1 MQPSSVGKLAF
12 MIGLVLALMLLG
24 GLAVSAQP
32 PVPHPE
38 EENGTSYED
47 CVSCHRT
54 GDEDAPLLAADH
66 VQHENAD
73 CRTCH
78 GTTGMPAPA
87 ITHPAGGW
95 ADCRGCHQEW
105 TSEDI
110 PNLADSEYDHDP
122 YHSGTCQSCH
132 AVAHRFYEEMPTTA
146 CGVCHPKST
155 EAETAHNSPQTWV
168 DCVAC
173 HEAAGRYP
181 HDEQRIRSR
190 DEDCLACHHSMT
202 ERVASST
209 PGLVSARPDDKR
221 YSLTD
226 HIGRGAPHTTVDC
239 VACHLEQA
247 TVEQDRATHRIKAVL
262 PEVEEGVAPDTPELA
277 MITKDIDCARCHQ
290 RPVQV
295 AAPSTSLPPRSVLCL
310 ACHDASLV
318 VKDAF
323 SWAGL
328 GLFGVG
334 MLLVGSIWLRGSV
347 AGRRGLSLQQRISH
361 ILYGI
366 WDFVASPRVF
376 RFVWHFLM
384 DGLLHRR
391 VWRESRRRWLT
402 HSLMFMAFGIRA
414 MLGVVT
420 WLLARMAPTAALT
433 QVLVDKS
440 NPVVAFAYDFLAILV
455 ILGAVLALYR
465 RFVVRD
471 PQLITVG
478 QDTVAIAL
486 LGSIF
491 LMGFVVEGARIVT
504 TDLRPGLAVYSFGGH
519 LVALLLR
526 PIPIAWD
533 VVYGYLW
540 YVHAALV
547 AGLVAYLPFSKFLH
561 VLISPLIVA
570 LNSASKHAT
579 PAEYVEHH

>member
-1 MQPSSVGKLAF
+1 LA
-12 MIGLVLALMLLG
+12 LALMLLA

-47 CVSCHRT
+47 CASCHRA
-54 GDEDAPLLAADH
+54 GDEEAPLLAADH

-78 GTTGMPAPA
+78 GTTGMAAPA
-87 ITHPAGGW
+87 ITHLAGGW
-95 ADCRGCHQEW
+95 ADCRGCHEEW
-105 TSEDI
+105 ISEDV

-132 AVAHRFYEEMPTTA
+132 SVAHRFYEGMPVAA
-146 CGVCHPKST
+146 CGVCHPEST
-155 EAETAHNSPQTWV
+155 AAETVHNNPETWV

-181 HDEQRIRSR
+181 HDEERIHSR
-190 DEDCLACHHSMT
+190 DEDCLACHHDLT

-226 HIGRGAPHTTVDC
+226 HIGRGAPHTTVAC

-247 TVEQDRATHRIKAVL
+247 TIERDPTTQRVEVVL
-262 PEVEEGVAPDTPELA
+262 PEAEEGVAPDTPELA
-277 MITKDIDCARCHQ
+277 EITKDVDCARCHQ
-290 RPVQV
+290 RPAQV
-295 AAPSTSLPPRSVLCL
+295 AAPTTKLPPRSVLCL

-334 MLLVGSIWLRGSV
+334 VVLMSSIWLRGSV
-347 AGRRGLSLQQRISH
+347 AGRRGLPLQQRVGRL
-361 ILYGI
+361 LYGV

-376 RFVWHFLM
+376 RFLWAFLM
-384 DGLLHRR
+384 DGVLHLR
-391 VWRESRRRWLT
+391 VWRESRKRWLI
-402 HSLMFMAFGIRA
+402 HALMFLAFMARA
-414 MLGVVT
+414 LLGAIT
-420 WLLARMAPTAALT
+420 WVLVSIAPTGTLT
-433 QVLVDKS
+433 QVLVDKN
-440 NPVVAFAYDFLAILV
+440 NPGVAFAYDFLAVLV
-455 ILGAVLALYR
+455 IVGAVLALYR

-504 TDLRPGLAVYSFGGH
+504 TDLRPGLAVYSFGGY

-526 PIPIAWD
+526 PISIPWD

-561 VLISPLIVA
+561 VLISPLVVA

>member
-1 MQPSSVGKLAF
+1 MKLLLKKQIF
-12 MIGLVLALMLLG
+12 IIGLVLALMLLS
-24 GLAVSAQP
+24 GLIVNAQP

-38 EENGTSYED
+38 EESGTSYED

-54 GDEDAPLLAADH
+54 GGEDAPLLAADH

-78 GTTGMPAPA
+78 STTGMAAPA

-105 TSEDI
+105 PSEDV
-110 PNLADSEYDHDP
+110 PQLADSEYNHNP
-122 YHSGTCQSCH
+122 YHTGTCRSCH
-132 AVAHRFYEEMPTTA
+132 AVADRFYGGMPVAA

-155 EAETAHNSPQTWV
+155 AAETVHNNPETWV

-181 HDEQRIRSR
+181 HDAERIHSR
-190 DEDCLACHHSMT
+190 DEDCLACHYDLT
-202 ERVASST
+202 ERVASSA
-209 PGLVSARPDDKR
+209 PGLVSTWPDDKR
-221 YSLTD
+221 YSLAD
-226 HIGRGAPHTTVDC
+226 HIGRGAPHASVDC
-239 VACHLEQA
+239 AACHLEQA
-247 TVEQDRATHRIKAVL
+247 TIERDPTTQRVKVVL

-277 MITKDIDCARCHQ
+277 EITKDVDCVRCHQ
-290 RPVQV
+290 RPAQV
-295 AAPSTSLPPRSVLCL
+295 AAPSTKLPPRSVLCL
-310 ACHDASLV
+310 ACHDASPV
-318 VKDAF
+318 VKDVF

-347 AGRRGLSLQQRISH
+347 DGRKGLSLEQRVGRL
-361 ILYGI
+361 LYDI
-366 WDFVASPRVF
+366 WDLAASPRVF
-376 RFVWHFLM
+376 RFLWAFLV
-384 DGLLHRR
+384 DGLLHRQ
-391 VWRESRRRWLT
+391 VWRESRKRWLT

-414 MLGVVT
+414 LLGVVT
-420 WLLARMAPTAALT
+420 WVLSRMAPTATLT
-433 QVLVDKS
+433 QVLVNKN
-440 NPVVAFAYDFLAILV
+440 NPLVAFTYDFLAGLV
-455 ILGAVLALYR
+455 ILGAVLAVYR
-465 RFVVRD
+465 RYVVKD
-471 PQLITVG
+471 KQLITSG
-478 QDTVAIAL
+478 QDTVVIAL
-486 LGSIF
+486 LGGIF

-504 TDLRPGLAVYSFGGH
+504 TALRPDLAVYSFGGY

-540 YVHAALV
+540 YVHAAMV

-561 VLISPLIVA
+561 VLISPLVA
-570 LNSASKHAT
+570 AINSALAAAT
-579 PAEYVEHH
+579 PAEYVEH